1 MNFHTFFSP
10 QMNTKVTVS
19 DDCYYFMEG
28 KYMTCLPFDWKGIHW
43 EDAATYDPNVGA
55 STDALTAECNQA
67 LSILKSEV
75 SISN

>member
-1 MNFHTFFSP
+1 
-10 QMNTKVTVS
+10 
-19 DDCYYFMEG
+19 
-28 KYMTCLPFDWKGIHW
+28 MTCLPFDWKGIHW